1 MVKNGFGRTPKYSI
15 GIEEEFQLFNAEN
28 FKPYTAKKFIDN
40 DINHELLYNQIEIK
54 TKECKDIDQAR
65 KDLSGLHGNIVD
77 KCKQNKVLCIAAG
90 IVPFLKEED
99 IRINPHYLDFLS
111 EEVSRKKDYVFNA
124 THVHVSMEK
133 PKEAVTVM
141 HGGDYLA
148 PELIAISANSP
159 FLFEKNTGNLNHRRV
174 LWLDVGRRQIK
185 FKQRIKGN
193 NAVRKYGIHEYFV
206 PTGINYDEY
215 EKMIKEFRVLGSWP
229 TLSDS
234 RQDKGT
240 VQFRHFDQVPDIDLV
255 LSFASLARGLSW
267 CLINEKIELY
277 PYSTPELQH
286 KIRQACKHAIRD
298 DEIKKSCKNLLQ
310 TVAEESDVTSK
321 DELIPLMGILEH
333 GTLAEEQIRL
343 YSKGAKAFSDRFSVG
358 L

>member
-1 MVKNGFGRTPKYSI
+1 MRENGFGRTPRYSF
-15 GIEEEFQLFNAEN
+15 GIEEEFQLFNTEDL
-28 FKPYTAKKFIDN
+28 KPYPAKNFIDT

-65 KDLSGLHGNIVD
+65 KDFNRLHGVIVD
-77 KCKQNKVLCIAAG
+77 KCKKDNVLCIAAG
-90 IVPFLKEED
+90 IVPFLKED
-99 IRINPHYLDFLS
+99 DVRVNPYYLDFLS
-111 EEVSRKKDYVFNA
+111 DEVSQRKDYVFNA

-133 PKEAVTVM
+133 PKEAITVM
-141 HGGDYLA
+141 HGGDYLS

-159 FLFEKNTGNLNHRRV
+159 LLFEKNTGNLSHRRA
-174 LWLDVGRRQIK
+174 LWIDIGRRQLK
-185 FKQRIKGN
+185 AKQRIKGN
-193 NAVRKYGIHEYFV
+193 NAIRKYNIHEYFV
-206 PTGINYDEY
+206 PIGINYGNY
-215 EKMIKEFRVLGSWP
+215 EKMINDFGVLGSWP

-240 VQFRHFDQVPDIDLV
+240 VQFRHFDQVPDINLV

-286 KIRQACKHAIRD
+286 KIRQACKYAIKD
-298 DEIKKSCKNLLQ
+298 AEIKKSCKNLLQ

-321 DELIPLMGILEH
+321 DELTPLMGILEH

-343 YSKGAKAFSDRFSVG
+343 YNKGTKAFSDRFSIG